1 MSESNKKF
9 SRSHYLINSKL
20 QLSLVFYFM
29 MIGVAVGVG
38 GYWQLSCAIQ
48 GAITGINEGIPGI
61 DVQSLPLLLESLK
74 IDLLRQQ
81 AISSIAG
88 LVTIFLGGIL
98 ISHRIAGPLYRIE
111 SAMKAYLEKGDQSE
125 VHLRK
130 NDFAGSL
137 AVLYNQLI
145 KKASK

>member
-20 QLSLVFYFM
+20 QLTLVFYFM
-29 MIGVAVGVG
+29 MIGLAVGIG
-38 GYWQLSCAIQ
+38 SYWQLARAIQ
-48 GAITGINEGIPGI
+48 GSIKGINEGIPGI
-61 DVQSLPLLLESLK
+61 DVQSLPLLLESLQG
-74 IDLLRQQ
+74 DLLRQQ
-81 AISSIAG
+81 AISSLAG
-88 LVTIFLGGIL
+88 LMAIFLGGIL

-111 SAMKAYLEKGDQSE
+111 SAMKAYVEKGDQSE

-130 NDFAGSL
+130 NDFASSL
-137 AVLYNQLI
+137 AALYNQLI